1 MGPSNGNGRKK
12 IMADINVTP
21 LVDVMLVLL
30 IIFMVTAPM
39 MTEGLNVDLPKV
51 TAKALRQEEHPII
64 ITIDKKGIISINKI
78 SQSRALMVEELK
90 KLYSANKDQLIYL
103 DADQQVPYGPVVEV
117 MSDIKAVGFEKVGIR
132 TEPPEKK

>member
-103 DADQQVPYGPVVEV
+103 DADRTGPL
-117 MSDIKAVGFEKVGIR
+117 R
-132 TEPPEKK
+132 TGCRSNE

>member
-12 IMADINVTP
+12 LVADINVTP

-103 DADQQVPYGPVVEV
+103 DADEHVPYGPVVEV
-117 MSDIKAVGFEKVGIR
+117 MADIKAVGFEKVGIR